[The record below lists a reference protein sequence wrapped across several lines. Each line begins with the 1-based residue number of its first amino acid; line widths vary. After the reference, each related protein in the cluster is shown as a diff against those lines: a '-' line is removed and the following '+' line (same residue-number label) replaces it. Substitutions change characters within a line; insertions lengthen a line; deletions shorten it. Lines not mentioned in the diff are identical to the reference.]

1 MPSVGTFLFVLS
13 AASLLV
19 GLGFLRAPVSRAN
32 LTVHLCVRC
41 ALLVLALVGV
51 AYIYIPDNR
60 IGPYLADSVIVT
72 LPLLAIDL
80 AVTHWRRRNDTRNR
94 ITHG

>member
-1 MPSVGTFLFVLS
+1 MQSVGTLLIVLS

-19 GLGFLRAPVSRAN
+19 GLRFLRAPVSRAN

-51 AYIYIPDNR
+51 ANIYIPDNR
-60 IGPYLADSVIVT
+60 IGPYVADSLIVT
-72 LPLLAIDL
+72 LPLLAMDL
-80 AVTHWRRRNDTRNR
+80 GITHWRRRNDARNR
-94 ITHG
+94 ISHR